1 MFGSYERET
10 NVHCTMELSSNV
22 WEEKSRSSIKTV
34 KKVII
39 LAYCSMCYTLN
50 TLSRKSVSLN
60 NQMGDTAGK
69 KAQNITDQLFTV

>member
-34 KKVII
+34 KKMGVIF
-39 LAYCSMCYTLN
+39 AYCTLSSALD
-50 TLSRKSVSLN
+50 TLSRKCVCGQSN
-60 NQMGDTAGK
+60 G
-69 KAQNITDQLFTV
+69 

>member
-34 KKVII
+34 KKKGVIF
-39 LAYCSMCYTLN
+39 AYCSLSNALDTLP
-50 TLSRKSVSLN
+50 RKFVFR
-60 NQMGDTAGK
+60 QPDG
-69 KAQNITDQLFTV
+69 

>member
-34 KKVII
+34 KKRVSSLHIALCLMLLI
-39 LAYCSMCYTLN
+39 YCLEI
-50 TLSRKSVSLN
+50 VSLG
-60 NQMGDTAGK
+60 NQMGD
-69 KAQNITDQLFTV
+69 IT